1 VRALFVIYQA
11 TWAAAHKIPAF
22 VELNVNGAPCGDA
35 EHACAYEVAQPVS
48 ACVNRTNCDAYY
60 DPALNAS
67 SWEQY
72 FKPLGGVA
80 PSTIYST
87 VGEDA
92 ILEFDHVAGWLQDI
106 LQMPVYPESL
116 AKASTNRRH
125 RATTLASWIVPTD
138 AVRAEA
144 DRQWNDNVLRGATTA
159 PLVLGVH
166 MRGTDKYIGAG
177 KIGPE
182 QYFPLIDAYLAANEG
197 AGKGSVKIYL
207 ATDDSGY
214 EAALL
219 AKYGDRVSQQ
229 VGVERASGNDAVW
242 MAHSAEG
249 SHRRG
254 LNVLLDTLMLAKC
267 DYLLKS
273 NSAVSE
279 FALYFNANLIT
290 NSYDFSLP
298 DRKQPFWA
306 ATA

>member
-1 VRALFVIYQA
+1 
-11 TWAAAHKIPAF
+11 
-22 VELNVNGAPCGDA
+22 
-35 EHACAYEVAQPVS
+35 
-48 ACVNRTNCDAYY
+48 
-60 DPALNAS
+60 
-67 SWEQY
+67 
-72 FKPLGGVA
+72 
-80 PSTIYST
+80 
-87 VGEDA
+87 
-92 ILEFDHVAGWLQDI
+92 
-106 LQMPVYPESL
+106 
-116 AKASTNRRH
+116 
-125 RATTLASWIVPTD
+125 
-138 AVRAEA
+138 
-144 DRQWNDNVLRGATTA
+144 
-159 PLVLGVH
+159 